1 MTKQSLSNPITL
13 RIPQDVLSEIEKI
26 AETTDRSRSWII
38 VRALKTYLSNEG
50 ADILSIRKG
59 REEID
64 AGDVEDFDEVVADL
78 KRISSEKVA

>member
-1 MTKQSLSNPITL
+1 MSKQSLSNPITL
-13 RIPQDVLSEIEKI
+13 RIPQEVLSDIEKI

-38 VRALKTYLSNEG
+38 VRALKTYLLNEG

-64 AGDVEDFDEVVADL
+64 AGDVEDLDEIVADL